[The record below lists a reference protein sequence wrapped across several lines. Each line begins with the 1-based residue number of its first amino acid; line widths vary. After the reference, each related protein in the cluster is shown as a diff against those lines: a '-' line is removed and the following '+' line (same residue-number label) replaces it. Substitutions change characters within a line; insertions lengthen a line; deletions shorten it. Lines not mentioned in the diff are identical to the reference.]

1 MLDINLLIAFTNKKS
16 QSYKRAPKS
25 LEAALLD
32 EDILNFLNKNNI
44 KLDTPID
51 GVKIA
56 CVLGLIK
63 NCLNLDIHILG
74 EKTIASAIGIVNLK
88 TDIGLGRFDRWV
100 ASDTLVDFYENTIPL
115 LKTIKLHNL
124 KINALTIVNDIVM
137 KQSQVDGDDYD
148 KRPLDRFYVREGM
161 LRSQENP
168 FDAKKITPEMV
179 IEARTSANLTQKQSA
194 DLVFVD
200 ERTWQRWESGDRTMS
215 KAVYKLYLIE
225 TKQI

>member
-1 MLDINLLIAFTNKKS
+1 MLDINLLIAFTEE
-16 QSYKRAPKS
+16 QSRSHKRAPKS

-32 EDILNFLNKNNI
+32 DDINKFLNKNNI
-44 KLDTPID
+44 KIYTPID

-56 CVLGLIK
+56 CVFGLIK

-88 TDIGLGRFDRWV
+88 TDIGFGRYDRWV
-100 ASDTLVDFYENTIPL
+100 ASDTLFDFYANTIPL
-115 LKTIKLHNL
+115 LKMIKLHNL

-137 KQSQVDGDDYD
+137 KQSQVDDEDFE

-161 LRSQENP
+161 LRSQENL

-179 IEARTSANLTQKQSA
+179 IEARKNANLTQKQSSE
-194 DLVFVD
+194 LVFVD

-215 KAVYKLYLIE
+215 KAVFKLYLLE
-225 TKQI
+225 TKLI

>member
-1 MLDINLLIAFTNKKS
+1 MLDINLLIAFTNEKS
-16 QSYKRAPKS
+16 RSYKRAPKS

-32 EDILNFLNKNNI
+32 EDILDFLNKNNI
-44 KLDTPID
+44 KFDTPID

-88 TDIGLGRFDRWV
+88 TDIGFGRFDRWV

-200 ERTWQRWESGDRTMS
+200 ERTWQRWESGDRTMN
-215 KAVYKLYLIE
+215 KAVYKLFLLE
-225 TKQI
+225 TKLI

>member
-1 MLDINLLIAFTNKKS
+1 MLDINLLIAFTNEKP

-32 EDILNFLNKNNI
+32 EGILNFLNKNNI
-44 KLDTPID
+44 KFDTPID

-88 TDIGLGRFDRWV
+88 TDIGSGRFDRWV

-200 ERTWQRWESGDRTMS
+200 ERTWQRWESGDRVMS
-215 KAVYKLYLIE
+215 KAIYKLYLIE